1 MALDDSKMLFTRSTR
16 RLKGP
21 CIYFNHYNSYMVLS
35 QGLFSLNTSSRKE
48 KLQPEVSESDL
59 RNGIAQSH
67 LNISF

>member
-1 MALDDSKMLFTRSTR
+1 MALDDSKMFLTRSTR

-21 CIYFNHYNSYMVLS
+21 CIYFNHYNSFLVLS
-35 QGLFSLNTSSRKE
+35 QGLFSLNSSRKE
-48 KLQPEVSESDL
+48 TLQPEVSESDL